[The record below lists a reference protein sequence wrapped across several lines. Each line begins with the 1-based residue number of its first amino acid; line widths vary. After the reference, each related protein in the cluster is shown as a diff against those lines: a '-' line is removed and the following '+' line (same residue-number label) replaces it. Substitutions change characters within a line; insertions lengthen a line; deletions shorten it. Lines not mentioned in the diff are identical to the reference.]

1 MYKEHSFC
9 KITIIVTRLE
19 EKLGEKKS
27 WTVWIYGL
35 YPLLW
40 GNLVL
45 FSSIFAP
52 RIQVNSRVL
61 KSFLKVNVNAT
72 DFEERV
78 KEKGQ
83 LVDRCLFGA
92 FDQGRQNDQVK
103 AETRLYNSDEW
114 WAADYDER
122 GRCSSSPALHLCLPC
137 GRWLR
142 GLDSRTVSCCCHCCV
157 LVPPP

>member
-1 MYKEHSFC
+1 M
-9 KITIIVTRLE
+9 I
-19 EKLGEKKS
+19 
-27 WTVWIYGL
+27 
-35 YPLLW
+35 
-40 GNLVL
+40 L
-45 FSSIFAP
+45 FSSIFAL

-103 AETRLYNSDEW
+103 AETRLYNSDE
-114 WAADYDER
+114 
-122 GRCSSSPALHLCLPC
+122 
-137 GRWLR
+137 
-142 GLDSRTVSCCCHCCV
+142 
-157 LVPPP
+157 